1 MQHFREKLL
10 GLMIANLTKLINKN
24 LFIILY
30 FYLINRKRV
39 FVLFNLINRKGLVGG
54 KGVFWREIY
63 MRNL

>member
-1 MQHFREKLL
+1 
-10 GLMIANLTKLINKN
+10 MIANLTKLINKN